1 MNGMNIGSFIPRKR
15 SIDAM
20 GGYDSGRDAA
30 EHVGMG
36 FRVVRGMAPCLTA

>member
-1 MNGMNIGSFIPRKR
+1 MQHRRN
-15 SIDAM
+15 
-20 GGYDSGRDAA
+20 GGYDSGRGAA